1 MIWSYIVLLALLIP
15 LLAIILDS
23 KVGQAVADRISGAP
37 EEEGQRR
44 ERLESL
50 ESEVRYLSESLE
62 ALREETE
69 FLRALLEGRTEG
81 EEGKRLGPGD

>member
-37 EEEGQRR
+37 EEEG
-44 ERLESL
+44 E
-50 ESEVRYLSESLE
+50 
-62 ALREETE
+62 
-69 FLRALLEGRTEG
+69 
-81 EEGKRLGPGD
+81 RLGPGD